1 MPDITIGEF
10 ANDVGVSVERIQEQL
25 VEAGLPT
32 KNAKDVITDVEKS
45 ELLSFLRKKHG
56 KDSGDGPRKITLR
69 RKTISELKVPVAN
82 QGRSKP
88 RSKTVSIEFR
98 KRRTYAKRSDLTQNL
113 KNDEQ
118 LNIAA
123 KQPDEV
129 ISEKEAVENETL
141 VAEKNNIDNNSEH
154 TEENLKEPA
163 LQDDVAKD
171 EILAP
176 QAIKTKDPVSE
187 ILPDIDMKKSTGN
200 EEKNKGKD
208 RTNNKRKELHVATTV
223 TGRRRKKKRHTPIIQ
238 QQTNKQHGFEKPTAP
253 IVREVEIPENISIS
267 ELGQRM
273 SVKGS
278 EVVKILMG
286 LGTMTTINQIVDQ
299 ETAAIVVEEMGHKP
313 KLQNENALEEKIILA
328 NQEGGEETSRAPVV
342 TIMGHVDHGKTSL
355 LDYIRE
361 TNIIAGESGGITQ
374 HIGAYKVE
382 YNNQKITF
390 LDTPGHEAFTAMRAR
405 GAQITDI
412 VILVVAAD
420 DAVMPQTKEAIS
432 HTKAAGV
439 PMVVAINKMDKPGA
453 DAEKVRR
460 SLSEHE
466 VLTESWGGKIQDIEI
481 SAKTGAGIDSL
492 MESILLETDVLELK
506 ANKDCKARGTVIDS
520 RLDKGLGPIGTVLI
534 QKGTL
539 KIGDPFICG
548 DFSGKVR
555 SISNEHGVRLKNA
568 GPSDAIQIQGYD
580 QVPQAADLF
589 AVVDDEKELK
599 RISSERQRIRR
610 EIAQKKMAFSLDH
623 MSSLIKE
630 GTVNTLPMVIKGD
643 VDGSVEALA
652 ESLEKLNTSEVGI
665 KVIHKAVGMVTE
677 SDVLLAEAS
686 KAVIIGF
693 HVQVSSNARLQAQQA
708 GVDIRTYNVIYQAV
722 EELTLALEGMLE
734 PDKVESSIGK
744 AEVLTQFKIP
754 KIGFIAGCKVVEGL
768 IIRNGKARVSRDGEV
783 IAEGLINS
791 LKRHKDDSKEVKE
804 GLECGIGVD
813 GIKKFQEGDII
824 EVYEIREVK
833 RKLELN

>member
-1 MPDITIGEF
+1 MAKTRIFQIAKALNISHTDILSFLKARKVEVSSHMSPIDESVHQMIMEEF
-10 ANDVGVSVERIQEQL
+10 AKDKEQVDRFRKEQVRKEIHDTKLKEKQSSSKKLELLSLSDQRELEKNETEKKNQELEEKKKRQEQEIQRKDEELKQRKKENEEKKKKQEEKEKEHKTSSNLKAKALKKKFKSTKKLRSINLGNIQTQIGKGTSKQPSNKIVKKEDQVHKSVKTKVKGILAQMDTKTKKKIHKRSRTHEDEDVLDSTEKPTIKVVEFSNVEELAKILEVTSSDIIQTCIELGML
-25 VEAGLPT
+25 VT
-32 KNAKDVITDVEKS
+32 KNQRIDWDLIELLADNYGYIAEKITDVGEDLFTIQDS
-45 ELLSFLRKKHG
+45 EE
-56 KDSGDGPRKITLR
+56 DIENA
-69 RKTISELKVPVAN
+69 IS
-82 QGRSKP
+82 RS
-88 RSKTVSIEFR
+88 
-98 KRRTYAKRSDLTQNL
+98 
-113 KNDEQ
+113 
-118 LNIAA
+118 
-123 KQPDEV
+123 
-129 ISEKEAVENETL
+129 
-141 VAEKNNIDNNSEH
+141 
-154 TEENLKEPA
+154 
-163 LQDDVAKD
+163 
-171 EILAP
+171 
-176 QAIKTKDPVSE
+176 
-187 ILPDIDMKKSTGN
+187 
-200 EEKNKGKD
+200 
-208 RTNNKRKELHVATTV
+208 
-223 TGRRRKKKRHTPIIQ
+223 
-238 QQTNKQHGFEKPTAP
+238 P
-253 IVREVEIPENISIS
+253 IVTV
-267 ELGQRM
+267 
-273 SVKGS
+273 
-278 EVVKILMG
+278 
-286 LGTMTTINQIVDQ
+286 
-299 ETAAIVVEEMGHKP
+299 
-313 KLQNENALEEKIILA
+313 
-328 NQEGGEETSRAPVV
+328 
-342 TIMGHVDHGKTSL
+342 MGHVDHGKTSL
-355 LDYIRE
+355 LDHIRE
-361 TNIIAGESGGITQ
+361 TNVADGESGGITQ

-382 YNNQKITF
+382 YNNRKITF

-405 GAQITDI
+405 GAQVTDI

-420 DAVMPQTKEAIS
+420 DAVMPQTIEAIS

-481 SAKTGAGIDSL
+481 SAKTGAGMDSL
-492 MESILLETDVLELK
+492 MESLLLETDVLELK
-506 ANKDCKARGTVIDS
+506 ANRECKARGTVIDS

-555 SISNEHGVRLKNA
+555 SISNEHGVRLKEA

-610 EIAQKKMAFSLDH
+610 EISHKKMAFSLDH
-623 MSSLIKE
+623 MSSLIKD
-630 GTVNTLPMVIKGD
+630 GAVNTLPMVIKGD

-754 KIGFIAGCKVVEGL
+754 KIGFIAGCKVTEGL
-768 IIRNGKARVSRDGEV
+768 IIRNGKARVSRDGEI

-833 RKLELN
+833 RKLEQN

>member
-1 MPDITIGEF
+1 MDTKTKKKVHKRSKTHEDEEILDPTEKQTIKVVEF
-10 ANDVGVSVERIQEQL
+10 SNVEELAKILEVTSSDVIQTCIDLGML
-25 VEAGLPT
+25 VT
-32 KNAKDVITDVEKS
+32 KNQRIDWDLIELLADNYGYTAEKITDVGEDLFSIQDS
-45 ELLSFLRKKHG
+45 EE
-56 KDSGDGPRKITLR
+56 DI
-69 RKTISELKVPVAN
+69 AN
-82 QGRSKP
+82 AVSRS
-88 RSKTVSIEFR
+88 
-98 KRRTYAKRSDLTQNL
+98 
-113 KNDEQ
+113 
-118 LNIAA
+118 
-123 KQPDEV
+123 
-129 ISEKEAVENETL
+129 
-141 VAEKNNIDNNSEH
+141 
-154 TEENLKEPA
+154 
-163 LQDDVAKD
+163 
-171 EILAP
+171 
-176 QAIKTKDPVSE
+176 
-187 ILPDIDMKKSTGN
+187 
-200 EEKNKGKD
+200 
-208 RTNNKRKELHVATTV
+208 
-223 TGRRRKKKRHTPIIQ
+223 
-238 QQTNKQHGFEKPTAP
+238 P
-253 IVREVEIPENISIS
+253 IVTV
-267 ELGQRM
+267 
-273 SVKGS
+273 
-278 EVVKILMG
+278 
-286 LGTMTTINQIVDQ
+286 
-299 ETAAIVVEEMGHKP
+299 
-313 KLQNENALEEKIILA
+313 
-328 NQEGGEETSRAPVV
+328 
-342 TIMGHVDHGKTSL
+342 MGHVDHGKTSL
-355 LDYIRE
+355 LDHIRE
-361 TNIIAGESGGITQ
+361 TNVADGESGGITQ

-382 YNNQKITF
+382 YNNRKITF

-405 GAQITDI
+405 GAQVTDI

-420 DAVMPQTKEAIS
+420 DAVMPQTIEAIS

-481 SAKTGAGIDSL
+481 SAKTGAGMDSL
-492 MESILLETDVLELK
+492 MESLLLETDVLELK
-506 ANKDCKARGTVIDS
+506 ANRECKARGTVIDS

-555 SISNEHGVRLKNA
+555 SISNEHGVRLKEA
-568 GPSDAIQIQGYD
+568 GPSDAIQIQGYN

-630 GTVNTLPMVIKGD
+630 GAVNTLPMVIKGD

-754 KIGFIAGCKVVEGL
+754 KIGFIAGCKVTEGL
-768 IIRNGKARVSRDGEV
+768 IIRNGKARVSRDGE
-783 IAEGLINS
+783 ILAEGLINS

>member
-1 MPDITIGEF
+1 MATDVATGKRIVQIAKYFNISHKDIMDLLKKNGIEVKSHMSLVDEEAYQLILEEFEQDRLSVERYRKEQVRKEIHSKKLEETLQSSQSFEIMMPKEQRIIEEKEKKLKEEEENIKKEEEAQKAKEEKKKSKKPSKTKNGKSEKNEIESPERDKMQFRSIDVAEIQAKIETPRRRATKKKPPETDEEKAKHASIESTIKKTMAQVDTKAKRKKYKKTKDDDVDFDGDIIRKIKMTEFMTVQEIAKILDISPPEIISKCFELGIPATMNQRLNFDTISLISE
-10 ANDVGVSVERIQEQL
+10 DVGV
-25 VEAGLPT
+25 
-32 KNAKDVITDVEKS
+32 
-45 ELLSFLRKKHG
+45 
-56 KDSGDGPRKITLR
+56 
-69 RKTISELKVPVAN
+69 
-82 QGRSKP
+82 
-88 RSKTVSIEFR
+88 
-98 KRRTYAKRSDLTQNL
+98 
-113 KNDEQ
+113 
-118 LNIAA
+118 
-123 KQPDEV
+123 
-129 ISEKEAVENETL
+129 EAVQ
-141 VAEKNNIDNNSEH
+141 V
-154 TEENLKEPA
+154 
-163 LQDDVAKD
+163 
-171 EILAP
+171 
-176 QAIKTKDPVSE
+176 
-187 ILPDIDMKKSTGN
+187 
-200 EEKNKGKD
+200 
-208 RTNNKRKELHVATTV
+208 
-223 TGRRRKKKRHTPIIQ
+223 
-238 QQTNKQHGFEKPTAP
+238 
-253 IVREVEIPENISIS
+253 
-267 ELGQRM
+267 
-273 SVKGS
+273 
-278 EVVKILMG
+278 
-286 LGTMTTINQIVDQ
+286 
-299 ETAAIVVEEMGHKP
+299 
-313 KLQNENALEEKIILA
+313 
-328 NQEGGEETSRAPVV
+328 EETSDELFSFDNTEEDVKKAVPRAPVV

-355 LDYIRE
+355 LDYIRD
-361 TNIIAGESGGITQ
+361 TNVVAGESGGITQ
-374 HIGAYKVE
+374 HIGAYEVILEDGK
-382 YNNQKITF
+382 QITF

>member
-1 MPDITIGEF
+1 MAKTRIFQIAKALNISHTDILSFLKARKVEVSSHMSPVDESVHQMIMEEF
-10 ANDVGVSVERIQEQL
+10 AKDKEQVDRFRKEQVRKEIHDTKLKERQSSSKKLELLSLSDQRELEKNEIEKKKQELEEKKKQHEEEIRKKDEESRQRIKETEKRKKKQEKKEREHKTSSNLKAKALKKKFKSTKKLRSINLGNIQTEIGAGTSKQPSKKTGKKEEQVHKSVKTKVKGILAQMDTKTKKKVHKRSKPNEDEKMLDPAEKPTIKVVEFSNVEELAKILDVTSSDIIQTCIELGML
-25 VEAGLPT
+25 VT
-32 KNAKDVITDVEKS
+32 KNQRIDWDLIELLADNYGFTAEKITDVGEDLFSIDDS
-45 ELLSFLRKKHG
+45 EEDLENAVS
-56 KDSGDGPRKITLR
+56 
-69 RKTISELKVPVAN
+69 
-82 QGRSKP
+82 RS
-88 RSKTVSIEFR
+88 
-98 KRRTYAKRSDLTQNL
+98 
-113 KNDEQ
+113 
-118 LNIAA
+118 
-123 KQPDEV
+123 
-129 ISEKEAVENETL
+129 
-141 VAEKNNIDNNSEH
+141 
-154 TEENLKEPA
+154 
-163 LQDDVAKD
+163 
-171 EILAP
+171 
-176 QAIKTKDPVSE
+176 
-187 ILPDIDMKKSTGN
+187 
-200 EEKNKGKD
+200 
-208 RTNNKRKELHVATTV
+208 
-223 TGRRRKKKRHTPIIQ
+223 
-238 QQTNKQHGFEKPTAP
+238 P
-253 IVREVEIPENISIS
+253 IVTV
-267 ELGQRM
+267 
-273 SVKGS
+273 
-278 EVVKILMG
+278 
-286 LGTMTTINQIVDQ
+286 
-299 ETAAIVVEEMGHKP
+299 
-313 KLQNENALEEKIILA
+313 
-328 NQEGGEETSRAPVV
+328 
-342 TIMGHVDHGKTSL
+342 MGHVDHGKTSL
-355 LDYIRE
+355 LDHIRE
-361 TNIIAGESGGITQ
+361 TNVADGESGGITQ
-374 HIGAYKVE
+374 HIGAYKVK
-382 YNNQKITF
+382 YNNRELTF

-405 GAQITDI
+405 GAQVTDI

-420 DAVMPQTKEAIS
+420 DAVMPQTIEAIS

-481 SAKTGAGIDSL
+481 SAKTGTGIDSL
-492 MESILLETDVLELK
+492 MESLLLETDVLELK

-555 SISNEHGVRLKNA
+555 SISNEHGVRLKEA

>member
-1 MPDITIGEF
+1 MAKTRIFQIAKALNISHTDILSFLKARKVEVSSHMSPVDESVHQMIMEEF
-10 ANDVGVSVERIQEQL
+10 AKDKEQVDRFRKEQVRKEIHDTKLKERQTTSKKLELLSLSDQRELEKNETEKKNQELQEKKKQQEEEIRRKDEELRQRKMETEERKKKQEEKEKEHKTSSNLKAKALKKKFKSTKKLRSINLGNIQTEIGAGTSKQPSNKKGKKEEPVHKSVKTKVKGILAQMDTKTKKKVHKRSKTREDEEILDPTEKPNIKIVEFSNVEELAKILDVTSSDIIQTCIELGML
-25 VEAGLPT
+25 VT
-32 KNAKDVITDVEKS
+32 KNQRIDWDLIELLADNYGFTAEKITDVGEELFSVHDS
-45 ELLSFLRKKHG
+45 EEDIENAVS
-56 KDSGDGPRKITLR
+56 
-69 RKTISELKVPVAN
+69 
-82 QGRSKP
+82 RS
-88 RSKTVSIEFR
+88 
-98 KRRTYAKRSDLTQNL
+98 
-113 KNDEQ
+113 
-118 LNIAA
+118 
-123 KQPDEV
+123 
-129 ISEKEAVENETL
+129 
-141 VAEKNNIDNNSEH
+141 
-154 TEENLKEPA
+154 
-163 LQDDVAKD
+163 
-171 EILAP
+171 
-176 QAIKTKDPVSE
+176 
-187 ILPDIDMKKSTGN
+187 
-200 EEKNKGKD
+200 
-208 RTNNKRKELHVATTV
+208 
-223 TGRRRKKKRHTPIIQ
+223 
-238 QQTNKQHGFEKPTAP
+238 P
-253 IVREVEIPENISIS
+253 IVTV
-267 ELGQRM
+267 
-273 SVKGS
+273 
-278 EVVKILMG
+278 
-286 LGTMTTINQIVDQ
+286 
-299 ETAAIVVEEMGHKP
+299 
-313 KLQNENALEEKIILA
+313 
-328 NQEGGEETSRAPVV
+328 
-342 TIMGHVDHGKTSL
+342 MGHVDHGKTSL
-355 LDYIRE
+355 LDHIRE
-361 TNIIAGESGGITQ
+361 TNVADGESGGITQ

>member
-1 MPDITIGEF
+1 MAKTRIFQIAKALNISHTDILSFLKARKVEVSSHMSPVDESVHQMIMEEF
-10 ANDVGVSVERIQEQL
+10 AKDKEQVDRFRKEQVRKEIHDTKLKERQSSSKKL
-25 VEAGLPT
+25 
-32 KNAKDVITDVEKS
+32 
-45 ELLSFLRKKHG
+45 ELLSL
-56 KDSGDGPRKITLR
+56 
-69 RKTISELKVPVAN
+69 
-82 QGRSKP
+82 
-88 RSKTVSIEFR
+88 
-98 KRRTYAKRSDLTQNL
+98 SDQRAL
-113 KNDEQ
+113 
-118 LNIAA
+118 
-123 KQPDEV
+123 
-129 ISEKEAVENETL
+129 
-141 VAEKNNIDNNSEH
+141 EKNEIEKKNQEL
-154 TEENLKEPA
+154 EE
-163 LQDDVAKD
+163 
-171 EILAP
+171 
-176 QAIKTKDPVSE
+176 
-187 ILPDIDMKKSTGN
+187 
-200 EEKNKGKD
+200 
-208 RTNNKRKELHVATTV
+208 
-223 TGRRRKKKRHTPIIQ
+223 KKKRHEEEIRRKDEESKQRIQ
-238 QQTNKQHGFEKPTAP
+238 ETEKRKKKQEEKEKEHKTSSNLKARALKKKFKSTKKLRSINLGNIQTEIGAGTSKQPSNKTVKKEDPVHKSVKTKVKGILAQMDTKTKKKIHKRSKTHEGEEILDPTEKPTIKVVEFSNVEELAKILDVTSSDIIQTCIELGMLVTKNQRIDWDLIELLADNYGYIAAKITDVGEDLFSIQDSEADIANAVTRSP
-253 IVREVEIPENISIS
+253 IVTV
-267 ELGQRM
+267 
-273 SVKGS
+273 
-278 EVVKILMG
+278 
-286 LGTMTTINQIVDQ
+286 
-299 ETAAIVVEEMGHKP
+299 
-313 KLQNENALEEKIILA
+313 
-328 NQEGGEETSRAPVV
+328 
-342 TIMGHVDHGKTSL
+342 MGHVDHGKTSL
-355 LDYIRE
+355 LDHIRE
-361 TNIIAGESGGITQ
+361 TNVADGESGGITQ

-382 YNNQKITF
+382 YNNRKITF

-405 GAQITDI
+405 GAQVTDI

-420 DAVMPQTKEAIS
+420 DAVMPQTIEAIS

-481 SAKTGAGIDSL
+481 SAKTGAGMESL
-492 MESILLETDVLELK
+492 MESLLLETDVLELK

-548 DFSGKVR
+548 DYSGKVR
-555 SISNEHGVRLKNA
+555 SISNEHGVRLKEA

-599 RISSERQRIRR
+599 RISNERQRIRR

-630 GTVNTLPMVIKGD
+630 GAVNTLPMVIKGD

-686 KAVIIGF
+686 KAIIIGF

-754 KIGFIAGCKVVEGL
+754 KIGFIAGCKVTEGL
-768 IIRNGKARVSRDGEV
+768 IIRNGKARVSRDGEI